1 MCIYNIKL
9 YNKQLL
15 VCISQDDSLC
25 KAAYNGN
32 IDKIKEAIQGGT
44 NVNARD
50 KVCQYNY
57 NNISVIYK
65 QRTNS

>member
-9 YNKQLL
+9 YNKLLL
-15 VCISQDDSLC
+15 VSTSQDDSLWN
-25 KAAYNGN
+25 AAYDGKL
-32 IDKIKEAIQGGT
+32 DEIKRRIQGGI

-57 NNISVIYK
+57 NNISVVYK
-65 QRTNS
+65 